1 MEIKVTNKIYL
12 IACILALSIGSN
24 VLSQGRGAPPASI
37 DTNGNGTVEKSEFSA
52 MHDQRFATMDLD
64 ANGISFDEFKAKEM
78 ADKSRANTRAIQRNF
93 NSYDI
98 DSNGTISA
106 TEYTVAGSKRFD
118 SMSQKNNR
126 MKSNKRGRSKGSAR
140 NKGGDRNNGSMYNNR
155 AMRNNGG
162 MGNRGRNR

>member
-12 IACILALSIGSN
+12 IASILALSIGSN

-93 NSYDI
+93 NSMI
-98 DSNGTISA
+98 V
-106 TEYTVAGSKRFD
+106 TVTALFLPWNI
-118 SMSQKNNR
+118 QWPVL
-126 MKSNKRGRSKGSAR
+126 KGLIV
-140 NKGGDRNNGSMYNNR
+140 
-155 AMRNNGG
+155 
-162 MGNRGRNR
+162 

>member
-1 MEIKVTNKIYL
+1 MSL
-12 IACILALSIGSN
+12 GHGS
-24 VLSQGRGAPPASI
+24 PPASI

-64 ANGISFDEFKAKEM
+64 ANGISFDEFKAKVM
-78 ADKSRANTRAIQRNF
+78 ADKSKVRTRTIQRNF
-93 NSYDI
+93 NSYDS

-118 SMSQKNNR
+118 SMNQRNNR

-140 NKGGDRNNGSMYNNR
+140 NRGGDRNNNSMQSNR
-155 AMRNNGG
+155 GMRNNGG
-162 MGNRGRNR
+162 MGKRGRNR

>member
-1 MEIKVTNKIYL
+1 METEVTNKIYL
-12 IACILALSIGSN
+12 IASILALSIGSN

-64 ANGISFDEFKAKEM
+64 ANGISFDEFKAKVM
-78 ADKSRANTRAIQRNF
+78 TDKSRASTRAIQRNF

-98 DSNGTISA
+98 DRNGTISA

-140 NKGGDRNNGSMYNNR
+140 NRGADKNNGSMYNNR